1 MHAKQ
6 HTNYSNTNT
15 GYRGTEKQTE
25 DTHKQSECH
34 MDGQSSNGGSSWAM
48 CKHWAAEIRDL
59 GAETDESKNKKQR
72 VFGTVRPRRGTASDQ
87 TEQIRV
93 VFGSMG
99 FRGKT
104 MKKRT
109 DRTRIRVQWTCEQSQ
124 NRHSQQ
130 TRTGTHTQIRLTI
143 IRHKSRGHSNKNE
156 LNGIDREMGNVKWK
170 KRRIRLIRMMDQKIM
185 KISN

>member
-34 MDGQSSNGGSSWAM
+34 MDGHRRVFNRGG
-48 CKHWAAEIRDL
+48 WAAEIRDL

-93 VFGSMG
+93 VFGSM
-99 FRGKT
+99 
-104 MKKRT
+104 
-109 DRTRIRVQWTCEQSQ
+109 V
-124 NRHSQQ
+124 
-130 TRTGTHTQIRLTI
+130 
-143 IRHKSRGHSNKNE
+143 
-156 LNGIDREMGNVKWK
+156 
-170 KRRIRLIRMMDQKIM
+170 
-185 KISN
+185 